1 MLPVYAYGHD
11 FGNAETGGVLFDCNN
26 GQRAITLPSA
36 TALGSLHDLAEMR
49 SALSESYAGVPTSAL
64 KKGEYVLE
72 INGSELFLGNLALKQ
87 ARHATAARGDISRYK
102 SPRSLHLLLAA
113 SGSMIQQAE
122 YQLNVVTGL
131 PVETY
136 GNAEMRKQVKV
147 ALEGEHRFT
156 LNGMRR
162 LAVVRVLKTIMEG
175 AGAIIAYGANGDITQ
190 GCIDVGGR
198 TTDLF
203 VAEGQMPILHQC
215 KGKDLGVEAVAD
227 LLSARFQHH
236 YHRPLKP
243 SETRE
248 LLHAHTGRRT
258 YPTISANGVQID
270 EHELYRWIEDAIT
283 SVGNDIAS
291 FVGSVWNA
299 SESGA
304 VGSDIGMV
312 LLVGGGAYYFAEP
325 LRARIPHLV
334 VPHRPELA
342 NAIGYAALANEL
354 FQRVRSIA

>member
-1 MLPVYAYGHD
+1 MLPIYAYGHD
-11 FGNAETGGVLFDCNN
+11 FGNAETGGVLFDGNH

-36 TALGSLHDLAEMR
+36 TALGSLRDLAELR
-49 SALSESYAGVPTSAL
+49 SALGESDTHSLTDAL
-64 KKGEYVLE
+64 QQGEYVLE
-72 INGSELFLGNLALKQ
+72 FNGSELFVGNLALKQ
-87 ARHATAARGDISRYK
+87 ARHATTARGDISRYK
-102 SPRSLHLLLAA
+102 SPRSLHLLLVASAA
-113 SGSMIQQAE
+113 MIPQPE
-122 YQLNVVTGL
+122 YQLHVTTGL

-136 GNAEMRKQVKV
+136 SNAEMRKQVKH

-156 LNGMRR
+156 LNGVRR
-162 LAVVRVLKTIMEG
+162 LAVVRVLKTVMEG
-175 AGAIIAYGANGDITQ
+175 AGAVIAHGANSTITQ

-215 KGKDLGVEAVAD
+215 KGKDLGVEAAAD
-227 LLSARFQHH
+227 LLSARFQHR

-243 SETRE
+243 SEIRE
-248 LLHAHTGRRT
+248 LLHAHAHKRT
-258 YPTISANGVQID
+258 YPTISASGVQVG
-270 EHELYRWIEDAIT
+270 EYELSSWIEGALANI
-283 SVGNDIAS
+283 GNDIAS

-304 VGSDIGMV
+304 VGSDIGLV

-342 NAIGYAALANEL
+342 NAIGYAALANEVS
-354 FQRVRSIA
+354 RRIRSVA